1 MALISASVAL
11 CLFAYSWSQFE
22 GYARSKIDASVDHA
36 SKKIGA
42 PIIIGNVDIG
52 LGSALFTDVRLGS
65 EAQVVISS
73 MRADLNI
80 NPFDASFG
88 DIRSIAVADMRIKTT
103 EKQVRA
109 PLLGGGNTISD
120 LSDRSQ
126 EAQRTIEK
134 LFASLPSPELSM
146 GSVGITLLD
155 SDGEA
160 ALSVQGL
167 KLSIERDA
175 SRVLV
180 RLGEL
185 KTRSGIRERDLLA
198 RFELSPSAKDY
209 RFFLRRKD
217 GSNRNKNAWG
227 VTGILQ
233 KDLRNI
239 QLTADMHSMPSFIT
253 PVFKDLPIGLKQL
266 RGRVILELTR
276 GENLWQFNTQ
286 VQSQGSIVQ
295 LPLVS
300 SQPLGPVYFDLKASG
315 SYQPTS
321 RLLTIDSGTVSLPNH
336 ENREYGDRAARFAL
350 NGSWQMEPP
359 SLGGQ
364 VVNAHLSLPSTPCQ
378 TVLNAAPQGLLPAL
392 NGFRLSGD
400 VAATLDISM
409 KTRSL
414 GDAYVS
420 LHDTLFNCKVD
431 EAPYAYSAERLNG
444 PFSIRRQVTK
454 NSPPIDIE
462 VSPSSPTYASLDKV
476 SHNVNS
482 TFVASEDAGFYLH
495 KGVDI
500 NAIASALRR
509 DLSEQRIALGGSTI
523 TMQTVK
529 NLFLT
534 PERTMSRKAQEIF
547 LAWHLEHILSKDRIL
562 EIYVNIVELGP
573 GIYGITT
580 ASQRFFGKSPDG
592 LNLVE
597 AAYLANLLPSPKIR
611 YRYFCQGRV
620 TANFRELVNGLL
632 KRMVNL
638 RHITSERF
646 VEALS
651 APIEFNEDARLG
663 APDCNVKTMGAASQI
678 P

>member
-1 MALISASVAL
+1 MAL

-22 GYARSKIDASVDHA
+22 GYALSKVDASVEHA

-42 PIIIGNVDIG
+42 PIAIGRVDIG
-52 LGSALFTDVRLGS
+52 LGSARFSDVRIGG
-65 EAQVVISS
+65 EAQIVISS

-80 NPFDASFG
+80 NPLDSGFG
-88 DIRSIAVADMRIKTT
+88 EISSIAIADMRIKAT

-109 PLLGGGNTISD
+109 PLPGSTNAMGD
-120 LSDRSQ
+120 LVDRSQ

-155 SDGEA
+155 ADGEA
-160 ALSVQGL
+160 AVTVQGL

-180 RLGEL
+180 RLSEL
-185 KTRSGIRERDLLA
+185 KTRGGIRERDLLA

-217 GSNRNKNAWG
+217 GSERKKNAWG

-239 QLTADMHSMPSFIT
+239 HLTADMHKVPTFIT
-253 PVFKDLPIGLKQL
+253 PLLKDLPIGLKQL
-266 RGRVILELTR
+266 RGRVILELSR

-321 RLLTIDSGTVSLPNH
+321 RLLTIDSGTISLPNS
-336 ENREYGDRAARFAL
+336 ENREYGERVARIAI
-350 NGSWQMEPP
+350 NGSWQMEPL

-364 VVNAHLSLPSTPCQ
+364 VLNAHMNLPTTPCQ
-378 TVLNAAPQGLLPAL
+378 TVLNAAPQGLLPSL
-392 NGFRLSGD
+392 NGFHLSGD
-400 VAATLDISM
+400 VAATLDISL

-414 GDAYVS
+414 GDAYFS
-420 LHDTLFNCKVD
+420 LHDTLFNCGVQ

-462 VSPSSPTYASLDKV
+462 VSPSSPSYASLDRV
-476 SHNVNS
+476 SQHVNS

-495 KGVDI
+495 KGIDAK
-500 NAIASALRR
+500 AIESALRR
-509 DLSEQRIALGGSTI
+509 DLNEQRIALGGSTI

-547 LAWHLEHILSKDRIL
+547 LAWHLEQILSKERIL

-573 GIYGITT
+573 GIYGVAT

-638 RHITSERF
+638 RHITSEHF
-646 VEALS
+646 LQAVS
-651 APIEFNEDARLG
+651 APIEFSENERLS
-663 APDCNVKTMGAASQI
+663 APDCPAKTVGAASRI